1 MKYDPAW
8 AKGEKICSIQVF
20 SDRQMGRLIT
30 KGHLQRGS
38 LIIHQLKRVLFLVN
52 LMCTYQF
59 YMYNTVQETNILLL
73 RPSWSNM
80 IHRHSLLEQCM
91 FIVCKGYHD
100 KMISHTGKYPVM
112 LCKQPNTCTVYLYSS
127 IHNIGIIFISHT
139 CITWKTSYYH
149 MQLTYLLI
157 TCTNLN

>member
-1 MKYDPAW
+1 
-8 AKGEKICSIQVF
+8 
-20 SDRQMGRLIT
+20 
-30 KGHLQRGS
+30 
-38 LIIHQLKRVLFLVN
+38 
-52 LMCTYQF
+52 
-59 YMYNTVQETNILLL
+59 
-73 RPSWSNM
+73 M
-80 IHRHSLLEQCM
+80 IHRHPLLVQCM

-157 TCTNLN
+157 TCTNLNYLQHLALLWHKKVVHIWLIMEYRNASTFSNVFWKYNLSTMKSRILEMYPYNG

>member
-1 MKYDPAW
+1 
-8 AKGEKICSIQVF
+8 
-20 SDRQMGRLIT
+20 
-30 KGHLQRGS
+30 
-38 LIIHQLKRVLFLVN
+38 
-52 LMCTYQF
+52 
-59 YMYNTVQETNILLL
+59 
-73 RPSWSNM
+73 M
-80 IHRHSLLEQCM
+80 IHRHSLLVQCM

-139 CITWKTSYYH
+139 CITWKTVYYH

-157 TCTNLN
+157 TCTNLNYLQHLALLWHKKVVHIWLIMEFRNVNTFSNVFWKYNLSTMKSRNLEMYQYNG

>member
-1 MKYDPAW
+1 
-8 AKGEKICSIQVF
+8 
-20 SDRQMGRLIT
+20 
-30 KGHLQRGS
+30 
-38 LIIHQLKRVLFLVN
+38 
-52 LMCTYQF
+52 
-59 YMYNTVQETNILLL
+59 
-73 RPSWSNM
+73 M
-80 IHRHSLLEQCM
+80 IHRHSLLVQCM

-139 CITWKTSYYH
+139 CITWKTAYYH

-157 TCTNLN
+157 TCTNLNYLQHLALLWHKKVVHIWLIMEFRNVNTFSNVFWKYNLSTMKSRNLEMYQYNG